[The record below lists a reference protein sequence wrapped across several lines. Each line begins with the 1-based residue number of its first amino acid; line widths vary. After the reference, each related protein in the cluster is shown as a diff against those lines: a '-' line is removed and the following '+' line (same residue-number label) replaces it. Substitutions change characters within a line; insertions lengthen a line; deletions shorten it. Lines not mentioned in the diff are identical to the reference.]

1 MLLKLADRRAR
12 RRWSRVD
19 GFANAPEP
27 LALNFIETET
37 ARLTQRVNQAL
48 RAAQTRLSNSLR
60 APANKSTPTQTDWT
74 WRPDPGTDTIPL
86 GGMAAVRPGTRITP
100 DTALFHDCH
109 RREVTFL
116 ATPPAHDASDLPST
130 TIKVQ
135 NFEGT
140 YLSLATDLP
149 NEALAGLSRHHIVA
163 LDISL
168 TRDCPLDA
176 YARLNLRHGPNTD
189 HIVAKLAD
197 GNGAQRIEFDLGCLR
212 LDETRLTQA
221 WLDLIFD
228 SPAQSRI
235 TLEHMALHRR
245 PRAEI

>member
-19 GFANAPEP
+19 GLANTRDPFD
-27 LALNFIETET
+27 LKIIETET
-37 ARLTQRVNQAL
+37 VRLTHRVNKAL
-48 RAAQTRLSNSLR
+48 RAAQTRLSNPLR
-60 APANKSTPTQTDWT
+60 APANRSTPTQADWS
-74 WRPDPGTDTIPL
+74 WHPDHGLDTIPP
-86 GGMAAVRPGTRITP
+86 GGIAAVRPGTRVTP
-100 DTALFHDCH
+100 DTALFHDCS

-116 ATPPAHDASDLPST
+116 LTTPSHAASDLT
-130 TIKVQ
+130 CKTIEVRD
-135 NFEGT
+135 FEGT

-168 TRDCPLDA
+168 ICDCPLAA

-197 GNGAQRIEFDLGCLR
+197 ENDAQRIEFDLACLR
-212 LDETRLTQA
+212 LDETRLTHA
-221 WLDLIFD
+221 WLDLIFE
-228 SPAQSRI
+228 SPAQCRI
-235 TLEHMALHRR
+235 TLKHMALHRR
-245 PRAEI
+245 PRADI